1 MEKYIIGLDLGIN
14 NVGWAII
21 NEEKNTLEKTGVRIY
36 TTSDVAKERR
46 EARNTRR
53 RMKRR
58 KNRVEETLKLFQS
71 ISFPNNITTDE
82 KLIDKRVKGL
92 HQKLE
97 KQDIVNIVS
106 YFMMHRGYI
115 PFGDEER
122 ELVELAGKFPCEY
135 YQQLQKE
142 LGKYRALEKV
152 VNHSDLNKELNQ
164 LMETQSQYYPELKK
178 IMGSTEDKAGI
189 KWIFSRKRQFW
200 EGPGSIESLTPYGR
214 FKTKQ
219 DVEEYKSSAKEK
231 FLYEDLVAKCNIYPD
246 EKCVPKANYYAELFN
261 LLNDFINITVNN
273 QENILNQD
281 FIEQISHTDNYKLT
295 EKALDAIIEYVKE
308 STKKSLSYKEV
319 LKSALGLSKEDI
331 SGYRIDKKGNPEFS
345 LLKSYRSVRNMY
357 LENNID
363 NSWISNIDNYNQLI
377 AILAVAPGIVEA
389 EKMLSEYHK
398 ITQNELEVIK
408 QIQDKLKKNQ
418 QLQYH
423 ALGTSALIRS
433 IKDMKQEC
441 KNFMQVSKE
450 HDYEKEARERLIKG
464 YGSGEGRLQM
474 SSKYVDD
481 LIASPQVK
489 KTLRQ
494 AIRIINAIIKE
505 KGEYPSVICVE
516 SAKEMNGEERKKEIE
531 KDQRAF
537 EQRRKD
543 AMQILEKHT
552 TDDKITPKNI
562 EKVIAYLETDGHC
575 AYCNKPVSLNEVLNG
590 TYETEH
596 ILPLSQSADDSFDN
610 RTIACRDCNETKKNK
625 TPYQFIGKEKY
636 DEFVKRVISGN
647 FSEQKKKNFLTTE
660 DINKYN
666 IRFINRNLRD
676 TAYATKELINQIK
689 LFNEYLNC
697 YLKDV
702 QINTLSTPG
711 QLTHKIRKQWDLEK
725 NRDIGNFHHAQD
737 ASIVAAIATTPLGKE
752 IIKSQNESKY
762 WILNKEKSRT
772 IGDEVYKFSLPK
784 WKEKIQEIDSDEK
797 IQKSVQVNKDAS
809 RSIANANII
818 SFVKKENQY
827 YKICQISDIYQKDLM
842 KNEKKNLDV
851 LFDEN
856 NSKLTLLCQE
866 NNPKLFNLLKEIYM
880 SYQDNGE
887 NPFYNYVL
895 EQYEFDSFDVNKH
908 AIKTPS
914 KKGKG
919 VPVVKLR
926 YMQAVET
933 PFLLEKK
940 NIHKKENT
948 LIGLDSVA
956 IYCTE
961 VYWDIEHEK
970 LLFVPVYVP
979 AVNPE
984 TKEINRNHI
993 IYKTY
998 ADKTILG
1005 KNVKHIVSLYNGD
1018 YLEIDKGNKII
1029 KGYVKGYHKN
1039 NRAIVLKT
1047 GEYLSTQ
1054 DSFKVIDTDVLG
1066 NQKIRLTWPDK

>member
-1 MEKYIIGLDLGIN
+1 MGKYIIGLDLGIN
-14 NVGWAII
+14 NVGWSII
-21 NEEKNTLEKTGVRIY
+21 NEENNTLEKTGVRLY
-36 TTSDVAKERR
+36 NASDEAKDRR

-71 ISFPNNITTDE
+71 IGFPNTITTDE
-82 KLIDKRVKGL
+82 KLLDKRVKGL
-92 HQKLE
+92 HHQLE
-97 KQDIVNIVS
+97 KQEIVNIIS

-122 ELVELAGKFPCEY
+122 DLVELDGKFPCEY

-142 LGKYRALEKV
+142 IGKYRALEKV
-152 VNHSDLNKELNQ
+152 VNHSDLKKELNQ
-164 LMETQSQYYPELKK
+164 LLETQTKYYQELQS
-178 IMGSTEDKAGI
+178 ITGATEDKKGI

-214 FKTKQ
+214 FKTNQ
-219 DVEEYKSSAKEK
+219 DVQDYQSSSKEK
-231 FLYEDLVAKCNIYPD
+231 FLYEDLVARCSIYPD

-273 QENILNQD
+273 NENIVNQE
-281 FIEQISHTDNYKLT
+281 FLEQIPNSNDYKLT
-295 EKALDAIIEYVKE
+295 EKALDAIINFVKE

-319 LKSALGLSKEDI
+319 LKNKN
-331 SGYRIDKKGNPEFS
+331 RIDKKGNPDFS
-345 LLKSYRSVRNMY
+345 LLKSYRSVKSMY
-357 LENNID
+357 AENSLND
-363 NSWISNIDNYNQLI
+363 SWISNIDNYNQLI
-377 AILAVAPGIVEA
+377 AILAIAPGIVEVK
-389 EKMLSEYHK
+389 KMLTEYHQ
-398 ITQNELEVIK
+398 TNQDELEVIK

-423 ALGTSALIRS
+423 ALGSSALIRA

-450 HDYEKEARERLIKG
+450 HDYEKEMRDRLIKG
-464 YGSGEGRLQM
+464 YGNGEGRLQM

-505 KGEYPSVICVE
+505 KKDYPSVICVE
-516 SAKEMNGEERKKEIE
+516 STKEMNGEERKKEIE
-531 KDQRAF
+531 RDQRNL

-552 TDDKITPKNI
+552 SDDNITSKNI

-575 AYCNKPVSLNEVLNG
+575 AYCNKPVRLNEVLNG

-610 RTIACRDCNETKKNK
+610 RTIACRDCNEKKKNK

-636 DEFVKRVISGN
+636 DEFVKRVISGK

-725 NRDIGNFHHAQD
+725 NRDIGKFHHAQD

-762 WILNKEKSRT
+762 WILNKEKTRT
-772 IGDEVYKFSLPK
+772 IGEEVYKFSLPK
-784 WKEKIQEIDSDEK
+784 WKEKIKEIDSDEK

-818 SFVKKENQY
+818 SFIKKENQY

-842 KNEKKNLDV
+842 KNEKKNLDI

-866 NNPKLFNLLKEIYM
+866 NNPKLFKLLKDVYF

-895 EQYEFDSFDVNKH
+895 EQYEFDSFDLNKH

-919 VPVVKLR
+919 VTVVKLR

-961 VYWDIEHEK
+961 VYWDIDNKK
-970 LLFVPVYVP
+970 LLFVPVYIP
-979 AVNPE
+979 AVNPK
-984 TKEINRNHI
+984 TKQINRNHE

-998 ADKTILG
+998 ADKTIKG
-1005 KNVKHIVSLYNGD
+1005 KNIKHIVSLYNGD
-1018 YLEIDKGNKII
+1018 YLEIDKGDKII
-1029 KGYVKGYHKN
+1029 KGYVKGYMKGN
-1039 NRAIVLKT
+1039 KSIQLKT
-1047 GEYLSTQ
+1047 GEYLSSQ

-1066 NQKIRLTWPDK
+1066 NQRIRLTWPNK